1 MLRGVIEIVNLI
13 KTSPVKSR
21 IFELLCKDMDSQHVR
36 LLLHIEVRWLSK
48 GKVVSGVHELQNA
61 LLTFFET
68 EGHERF
74 CVVITLKMICG
85 CLDWNI

>member
-1 MLRGVIEIVNLI
+1 
-13 KTSPVKSR
+13 
-21 IFELLCKDMDSQHVR
+21 MDSRHVR

-48 GKVVSGVHELQNA
+48 GKVVSRVYELQNA

-68 EGHERF
+68 EEHERF
-74 CVVITLKMICG
+74 YVVITLKMICG